1 MQTFNVPQASSAAE
15 RNRQPICDV
24 LLRLLSSAGSGL
36 LLEVASGAGVHAAF
50 CAPQLPHLRWQP
62 TDLLV
67 EALVGIDA
75 ACASSPSVLPA
86 RALDLADRES
96 WASVLDGHTDVA
108 AVLAVN
114 VTHISPWEATLG
126 LLELASGALRPGG
139 LLLIYGPFRVAG
151 VCEPESNATFD
162 ATLRG
167 RNAAWGY
174 RDVEVVEAEG
184 EARRL
189 QPVERI
195 AMPSNNFMLVLRTA

>member
-1 MQTFNVPQASSAAE
+1 MIEAARLQAPPAAV
-15 RNRQPICDV
+15 RNAGPILDV
-24 LLRLLSSAGSGL
+24 LTKVFAPPGFTGNRLLEIAAGSGY
-36 LLEVASGAGVHAAF
+36 HAAAF
-50 CAPQLPHLRWQP
+50 AGAFPALTWQP
-62 TDLLV
+62 SDP
-67 EALVGIDA
+67 DA
-75 ACASSPSVLPA
+75 AA
-86 RALDLADRES
+86 RASIAAYIVDTGLANLQPPLALD
-96 WASVLDGHTDVA
+96 VLEEVWPIAATD
-108 AVLAVN
+108 AVLCIN
-114 VTHISPWEATLG
+114 MIHISPWEATLG

-195 AMPSNNFMLVLRTA
+195 AMPSNNFMLVLRKA